1 MGLSTFYK
9 HFINMPYR
17 RLPNTD
23 TARIRAMKT
32 ALEKSKDLPPQKLA
46 YSARNIVRIQRFLPL
61 FENSIQLQRQ
71 SVNTRSTRGREYNES
86 LRKARIYLTHFVR
99 VMNMAI
105 FRGELPP
112 ETRAF
117 YGLATNDPSVPPLVT
132 ENDIITWG
140 KRIID
145 GEEQRIRRG
154 GSPITN
160 PTIAVVKVRYQSFV
174 EQCNYHKVLVKKT
187 LDYVERTADMRKE
200 ADEIILELWNEIE
213 EAHKHLEEDA
223 RRHECEGYGIVY
235 FFRKNE
241 LKKKNEPV
249 QEASSETF
257 VSDVAEADPV
267 TLQSS

>member
-9 HFINMPYR
+9 HYINMPYR

-32 ALEKSKDLPPQKLA
+32 ALGKSKDLPPQMLA

-61 FENSIQLQRQ
+61 FESSIQLQRQ
-71 SVNTRSTRGREYNES
+71 SANTRSTRGKEYNEA
-86 LRKARIYLTHFVR
+86 LRKARIYLTHFIR

-105 FRGELPP
+105 FRGELPA

-117 YGLATNDPSVPPLVT
+117 YGLATNNPSIPPLST
-132 ENDIITWG
+132 ENDLIVWG
-140 KRIID
+140 KRIIE

-160 PTIAVVKVRYQSFV
+160 PTIAVVKVRYHSFV
-174 EQCNYHKVLVKKT
+174 DQYNYHKVLVKKT

-200 ADEIILELWNEIE
+200 ADSIILELWNEIE
-213 EAHKHLEEDA
+213 ESHKHLEEDA
-223 RRHECEGYGIVY
+223 RRQECEGYGLVY

-241 LKKKNEPV
+241 LKKISESAP
-249 QEASSETF
+249 EAVPETDVSEVMEEGASKPLSF
-257 VSDVAEADPV
+257 
-267 TLQSS
+267 

>member
-1 MGLSTFYK
+1 
-9 HFINMPYR
+9 
-17 RLPNTD
+17 
-23 TARIRAMKT
+23 MKT

-61 FENSIQLQRQ
+61 FESSIQQQRQ
-71 SVNTRSTRGREYNES
+71 SANTRNTRGKEYNEA
-86 LRKARIYLTHFVR
+86 LRKAKIYLTHFIR

-117 YGLATNDPSVPPLVT
+117 YGLATNDPSVPPLTT
-132 ENDIITWG
+132 ENDLIVWG
-140 KRIID
+140 KRIIE

-174 EQCNYHKVLVKKT
+174 EQYNYHKVLIKKT

-200 ADEIILELWNEIE
+200 ADGIILELWNEIE
-213 EAHKHLEEDA
+213 EAHKHLEEDD
-223 RRHECEGYGIVY
+223 RRQECEGYGLVY

-241 LKKKNEPV
+241 LEKINESS
-249 QEASSETF
+249 QEILTENVVSELMEEDT
-257 VSDVAEADPV
+257 AN
-267 TLQSS
+267 LQSIQIRYI